1 MSKKLYIILAS
12 LAALFLMTLG
22 VYFYHFQSR
31 QKFLETDF
39 LDVGQG
45 DSVLIKTPFGQNI
58 LVDGGPDKKV
68 LQRLGENLPF
78 WDKKIDLMILTHPHD
93 DHVTG
98 LVEVVKRY
106 EVEKILYTGVV
117 HDGPNFLAWLSLVK
131 DKKIPVV
138 IIDHRQT
145 IKLGDDCELDILS
158 PEESLL
164 GKGVDN
170 LNNTSLVMKISY
182 GRTKI
187 LLAGDIEEEA
197 EQRLIGLNMDLS
209 ADVFKASHHGSNTSN
224 TEEFLRKVN
233 PSIVVIEVGKK
244 NSYEHPSGRVIK
256 RLERAGARIFR
267 TDLDGTVKIIS
278 DGQSIEVKPF

>member
-1 MSKKLYIILAS
+1 MI
-12 LAALFLMTLG
+12 TLG

-98 LVEVVKRY
+98 LVEVIKRY

-145 IKLGDDCELDILS
+145 IKLGNDCELDILS

-170 LNNTSLVMKISY
+170 LNNTSMVMKIRY
-182 GRTKI
+182 GQTKI
-187 LLAGDIEEEA
+187 LLAGDIEEET
-197 EQRLIGLNMDLS
+197 EQKLVGLNMDLS
-209 ADVFKASHHGSNTSN
+209 ADVFKANHHGSNTSN

-244 NSYEHPSGRVIK
+244 NSYGHPSGRVIK

-278 DGQSIEVKPF
+278 DGQSIKVKPF